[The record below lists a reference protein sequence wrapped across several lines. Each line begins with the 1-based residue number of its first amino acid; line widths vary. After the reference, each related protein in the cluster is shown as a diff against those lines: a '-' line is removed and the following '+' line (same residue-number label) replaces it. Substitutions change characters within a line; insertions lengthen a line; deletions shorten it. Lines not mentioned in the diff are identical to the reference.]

1 MKLRPILAVLAFLI
15 LPLTV
20 WADTPSVPAPK
31 SFEAIYKA
39 RYHGIS
45 VTATR
50 SLQTLEDGTQKF
62 IFHADS
68 WLASLKETSLF
79 RWGDNNHIKPIRY
92 RYERSGLGRNRE
104 AVLDFDLTN
113 LTVINN
119 VERRPWQMDV
129 PEGVLDKLNYQLQ
142 IRADLLSRKPL
153 LQYDIA
159 DGGKLKQYSFEVL
172 GEEVVK
178 TEAGRFNA
186 VKIRRVRDPDDD
198 RHTTFWMAK
207 DWDYMIVRLQQK
219 DEDSTYEIDLHR
231 ATLDGRKVKGF

>member
-1 MKLRPILAVLAFLI
+1 MKLRPILALLLLSL
-15 LPLTV
+15 LPLSA
-20 WADTPSVPAPK
+20 WADAPRVPAPK
-31 SFEAIYKA
+31 SFEATYKA

-50 SLQTLEDGTQKF
+50 TLRTLEDGSQQF

-68 WLASLKETSLF
+68 WLASLKEISLF

-92 RYERSGLGRNRE
+92 QYERKGLGRNRE

-113 LTVINN
+113 NKVINN

-129 PEGVLDKLNYQLQ
+129 PNGVLDKLNYQLQ

-153 LQYDIA
+153 LNYEIA
-159 DGGKLKQYSFEVL
+159 DGGRLKQYSFEVL

-178 TEAGRFNA
+178 TDAGRFNA
-186 VKIRRVRDPDDD
+186 VKIRRVRDEDDD
-198 RHTTFWMAK
+198 RSTTFWMAK

-219 DEDSTYEIDLHR
+219 EDDSTYEIDLHR
-231 ATLDGRKVKGF
+231 ATLDGQKVEGF